1 MDNDNMDGFF
11 NYEDIILP
19 EELSSE
25 TEVINGFV
33 LGEDSLDF
41 RDILVGDSYEEIEH
55 YLTVSTDGLDTT
67 IEVSM
72 WGDGDVDHVIVL
84 TNVSLTLD
92 EMLSSHALIIGDFL

>member
-1 MDNDNMDGFF
+1 MDNDNMNGFF

-25 TEVINGFV
+25 TEVIDGFV

-72 WGDGDVDHVIVL
+72 WGDGDVDQVIVL

-92 EMLSSHALIIGDFL
+92 EMLSSHALIIGDYL

>member
-1 MDNDNMDGFF
+1 MDNDNMNGFL

-25 TEVINGFV
+25 TEVIDGFV

-84 TNVSLTLD
+84 TNVSLTLN
-92 EMLSSHALIIGDFL
+92 EMLSSHALIIGDYL